1 MASLVQITS
10 SIVPVALPEDLEER
24 VIDAVTKA
32 IGPSIG
38 KDSDDFRYLSIA
50 HCWDVE
56 RSRRAAVDSPAEAPA
71 WYSDA
76 QAYWDGIPP
85 TVDGML
91 GGFEVLTK
99 EDVKGSKSFLQKLW
113 KKRPELGRGC
123 AVDCGAGIGRVT
135 KNLLLPLFEK
145 VHLLEQS
152 APLIESAPNFLGKD
166 GATRTTL
173 LCQGMQ
179 AFEPSP
185 ATYDVVWVQWVIG
198 HLTDADL
205 VTFLWRCKAAL
216 KPGGVICVKDNTFGT
231 STDENGALECFCV
244 DREDS
249 SLTRSTEYFE
259 AIFKF
264 AGLEVLQKE
273 TQRSFPEGLYPVLMY
288 ALC

>member
-1 MASLVQITS
+1 
-10 SIVPVALPEDLEER
+10 
-24 VIDAVTKA
+24 
-32 IGPSIG
+32 
-38 KDSDDFRYLSIA
+38 
-50 HCWDVE
+50 
-56 RSRRAAVDSPAEAPA
+56 
-71 WYSDA
+71 
-76 QAYWDGIPP
+76 
-85 TVDGML
+85 ML

-99 EDVKGSKSFLQKLW
+99 QDVKGSNSFLKKLW
-113 KKRPELGRGC
+113 KVRPELGRAC

-135 KNLLLPLFEK
+135 KNLLLPLFQE

-152 APLIESAPNFLGKD
+152 APLITNAPKFLGKA
-166 GATRTTL
+166 GAARTTL

-179 AFEPSP
+179 SFEPSP

-216 KPGGVICVKDNTFGT
+216 KPGGVICIKDNTYAT
-231 STDENGALECFCV
+231 SVEEDGSVECFSV

-259 AIFKF
+259 AVFAF
-264 AGLEVLQKE
+264 AGLNVLQKE
-273 TQRSFPEGLYPVLMY
+273 TQGSFPEELYPVLMY